1 MERLETLVRKSLC
14 YTLALFLAVT
24 ITAHAIPSAQKSQS
38 SQNSQSESMDCTDS
52 DKPITTHDYTRIP
65 GDILQPHRLE
75 LTRPFGSNAKL
86 KLHVCRANL
95 RINIEPDAKQIKLT
109 IVLNSESGSYTVANY
124 IQTIRIQPD
133 KGVIQ
138 LNFPKAAQA
147 TVTVTMPMGQNS
159 DNEINLGY
167 GDLDFNATGSAGHR
181 EFNVGMGHMQLLLD
195 KDKSYANLKVNV
207 GLGTL
212 HDHRPGG
219 ADGHFTVTKVYPGI
233 GAGSLEI
240 NVGMGTL
247 DIRND

>member
-1 MERLETLVRKSLC
+1 MRKSLS
-14 YTLALFLAVT
+14 YALIFAATL
-24 ITAHAIPSAQKSQS
+24 TAHAAPQKSQPAP
-38 SQNSQSESMDCTDS
+38 NPQSESMDCGES
-52 DKPITTHDYTRIP
+52 DKAITTHDYTAAP
-65 GDILQPHRLE
+65 TDIVQPHRLE
-75 LTRPFGSNAKL
+75 LTRPFDASAKL

-109 IVLNSESGSYTVANY
+109 IVLNSESGSYAVANY
-124 IQTIRIQPD
+124 LQTIRVQPD

-138 LNFPKAAQA
+138 LKFPKAAQA
-147 TVTVTMPMGQNS
+147 SVTVTMPMGQNS

-167 GDLDFNATGSAGHR
+167 GDLDFNAAGSAGHR

-195 KDKSYANLKVNV
+195 KDKSYSNLKVNV

-219 ADGHFTVTKVYPGI
+219 SDGHFTVTKVYPGT

-240 NVGMGTL
+240 NVGMGSL